1 MARRQLGL
9 AYLPSPWEA
18 GGLIGTLTLL
28 ENAALG
34 QQRRPRAAGTACS
47 TGARSA
53 PPRSSRQP
61 PSRSRCPAPGSAPGG
76 SPPATSSGS
85 RWQGS
90 LPGGPACWSLPPTN
104 GLDWA
109 STALVWRRLRQEAR
123 AGLAVLLWSTDPE
136 ELLAPADRVG
146 VMAGGRVVANLDPT
160 CLSATDLVRA
170 LADPVAFESPT
181 IRRPGGRRGPGRWA
195 GDGPRVACLGRR
207 RSPPLARLAWV
218 LVPAVLQA
226 WGSAAAVNQ
235 RGPVRALPR

>member
-1 MARRQLGL
+1 M
-9 AYLPSPWEA
+9 
-18 GGLIGTLTLL
+18 
-28 ENAALG
+28 ENAVLG

-47 TGARSA
+47 TGALRTAAVEQAATVAVPVSGPWLRAWRLA
-53 PPRSSRQP
+53 PSDQQRL
-61 PSRSRCPAPGSAPGG
+61 ALA
-76 SPPATSSGS
+76 
-85 RWQGS
+85 GS
-90 LPGGPACWSLPPTN
+90 LPGGPASWSLPPTN

-146 VMAGGRVVANLDPT
+146 VMAGGRVVADLDPT

-170 LADPVAFESPT
+170 LADPVAFESP

-226 WGSAAAVNQ
+226 WG
-235 RGPVRALPR
+235 VRQP